1 MQSSIGEELIN
12 KNRISELASGARVF
26 HGDALD
32 TAAELLREIELVVAV
47 SPLRSVVTPGGK
59 SMSVEMTNCGTRG
72 WVSDRRGY
80 RYEEIDPITGKRWPV
95 MPPGFEAI
103 AKQSAARAGF
113 ANYAPNVCLINRY
126 APGASMGLHQDK
138 DERDFLQPIVSVSLG
153 LSIGFKIGGPTRGG
167 PTTRVDLVHGDVL
180 VFGGPARLAFHGV
193 NKLREGEHPLTGNFR
208 FNLTFR
214 VS

>member
-1 MQSSIGEELIN
+1 MTN
-12 KNRISELASGARVF
+12 KNRISELAAGARVF

-113 ANYAPNVCLINRY
+113 ADYEPNVCLINRY

-167 PTTRVDLVHGDVL
+167 ATNRVDLVHGDVL

-193 NKLREGEHPLTGNFR
+193 NKLREGDHPLTGKFR